1 MQLCKHR
8 KDVQI
13 ARGRRALHVVSDA
26 YGRGTMEAT
35 NIQIPMGRN
44 AFSEEAM
51 GPNGYVMGLV

>member
-1 MQLCKHR
+1 
-8 KDVQI
+8 
-13 ARGRRALHVVSDA
+13 VSDA